1 MSSFYSQ
8 VYTSWLRL
16 RARLSNDPAF
26 DILKQI
32 EQEERLPIDQL
43 QQLQLQRLNTLLEQ
57 AKAKSA
63 FHKQR
68 LPNERL
74 TAFSQIA
81 SLPLLTREDIQQ
93 HSERI
98 RCETGRPTFSNAT
111 GGSTGNP
118 VNFYQDSQYKA
129 WADALEFLY
138 LSWLHVGV
146 GDKTAAFWGAD
157 RDFAEQ
163 SFRERMKIKLK
174 RVRPLNSFNVTHER
188 LATYLRML
196 SNWKPTYIIGYA
208 SSLHLAAEALLK
220 ETNIQIRP
228 IAIRASAEMLYDHQR
243 QAIEQAFATKV
254 YNFYGSREVSHLA
267 AECPAHQGMHT
278 FASGRIVE
286 IVNEQ
291 GVPVQPGELGY
302 IVVTD
307 LTNFAFPFIRYRI
320 GDMAVLRSGVCSCG
334 RTWPVLEKITGR
346 STDIITING
355 KFIHGEF
362 FTHLFYGRPEVK
374 QFQVVQEQG
383 DRLVVRIVTDLE
395 RLDTM
400 PLETMMRTQVG
411 QQARIDF
418 EFVDSIP
425 ALKSGKYRFTVNNTR

>member
-26 DILKQI
+26 DILKMV
-32 EQEERLPIDQL
+32 EQEERLPIEQL
-43 QQLQLQRLNTLLEQ
+43 QQVQLQRLNALLEQ
-57 AKAKSA
+57 AKAKSS
-63 FHKQR
+63 FYRDR
-68 LPNERL
+68 LPNKL
-74 TAFSQIA
+74 TSFSQIT
-81 SLPLLTREDIQQ
+81 SLPLLTREDIQTQ
-93 HSERI
+93 SENI
-98 RCETGRPTFSNAT
+98 RCETGRTTFSNAT

-118 VNFYQDSQYKA
+118 VNFYQDSHYKA
-129 WADALEFLY
+129 WSDALEFLY
-138 LSWLHVGV
+138 LSWLNVGV

-157 RDFAEQ
+157 QDFAEQ

-174 RVRPLNSFNVTHER
+174 RVRPLNSFNVTNER
-188 LATYLRML
+188 MTAYLTML
-196 SNWKPTYIIGYA
+196 HNWQPTYIIGYA
-208 SSLHLAAEALLK
+208 SSLHLAAEAILRSGRV
-220 ETNIQIRP
+220 NIHP
-228 IAIRASAEMLYDHQR
+228 VAVRASAEMLYDHQR

-267 AECPAHQGMHT
+267 AECPAHDGMHT

-286 IVNEQ
+286 VVNEQ
-291 GVPVQPGELGY
+291 GQSVQPGETGY

-320 GDMAVLRSGVCSCG
+320 GDMAELRTGTCACG
-334 RTWPVLEKITGR
+334 RTWPRLAKITGR

-374 QFQVVQEQG
+374 QFQVVQEPG
-383 DRLVVRIVTDLE
+383 DRLVVRIVTE
-395 RLDTM
+395 LDRIDTA

-411 QQARIDF
+411 TQAQIDF